1 MRDECPLS
9 EVRAPSQHP
18 PSRTSES
25 HGLLTNLLI
34 LVPLYRSEVPD
45 RICRLW
51 SRDFRSAVLASAFNL
66 EFFDELCYSSFR
78 VTWRLAAGTPFSDN
92 CVESA
97 RARRQPVFGP
107 ALSCAPSDSRA
118 DRQARALDQ
127 RPCTARSDA
136 CFSTCARHAVAGPRE
151 AKHARHRAARR

>member
-1 MRDECPLS
+1 METRATSGFQMRS
-9 EVRAPSQHP
+9 RAPSAHFP
-18 PSRTSES
+18 KFVLHRSTHLPRTSES

-92 CVESA
+92 SVESA

-107 ALSCAPSDSRA
+107 ALSCSPSDGRA
-118 DRQARALDQ
+118 DR
-127 RPCTARSDA
+127 
-136 CFSTCARHAVAGPRE
+136 
-151 AKHARHRAARR
+151 